1 VLIFF
6 LFLKRS
12 KIDISQDVKLLSGYF
27 ECSQRNPDQRVGVK
41 DPARNNLVD
50 CDAVIVNGL
59 TSWPRIS
66 DNRGIY
72 TAPFSQLMGYDGI
85 TISRRIRLRP

>member
-12 KIDISQDVKLLSGYF
+12 KIDISQDVKLLSGHF

-41 DPARNNLVD
+41 DPAKEQPGRLRR
-50 CDAVIVNGL
+50 
-59 TSWPRIS
+59 SYREWPNELATNS
-66 DNRGIY
+66 HNRGSY
-72 TAPFSQLMGYDGI
+72 TAPFSQLMASVDDSI
-85 TISRRIRLRP
+85 CL